1 MVLLFKTNPR
11 TSSLD
16 WKLVVML
23 TVALASVVLSAS
35 VTVMPEST
43 TTGVE
48 VVLLPSVKEV
58 VPFEVVTIG
67 VSLVAVMLTCLVAV
81 LLSLVPSLTT
91 KLIVLVEVF
100 GVSELLV

>member
-1 MVLLFKTNPR
+1 MVLFKTNPR
-11 TSSLD
+11 TSSPD

-35 VTVMPEST
+35 VTVMPLST

-48 VVLLPSVKEV
+48 VVLLPSVKTV

-67 VSLVAVMLTCLVAV
+67 VSLVAVMLICLVAV

-91 KLIVLVEVF
+91 KEIVLFEVF
-100 GVSELLV
+100 GVLELLV